1 MEFMED
7 SEILSLFSGNASLWG
22 QLPDEEEFHLGS
34 GLDSHLKETELSSG
48 LDSTGPN
55 SPQSDVSDDPLPD
68 WMSQKVSLSAWLGDE
83 EDIPM
88 ADLMTIPSSP
98 PPKSTSPPAEDS
110 ELFKELLAE
119 IGVPP
124 TPASSVEDQSAEA
137 LLAMS
142 PVSSISDPGS
152 PVYQETMSQLISE
165 PSSPMVSGVDSAP
178 VGDLEEQAL
187 ALLDAM
193 GCMEFTTN
201 QEPSGA
207 QVITITLPMI
217 EDQMA
222 IQQQLIQPPD
232 SPSSIDSSMPAS
244 PEESPMPSPSPS
256 PTPKRTKS
264 KPKLK
269 NTSPIEKKSRKRDQN
284 KNAAT
289 RYRVKK
295 RIETDAVEG
304 ELKGLEDTNRELKD
318 KAEGLEKEIKYLKD
332 LLIRVLK
339 GTISNIK
346 ST

>member
-1 MEFMED
+1 
-7 SEILSLFSGNASLWG
+7 
-22 QLPDEEEFHLGS
+22 
-34 GLDSHLKETELSSG
+34 
-48 LDSTGPN
+48 
-55 SPQSDVSDDPLPD
+55 
-68 WMSQKVSLSAWLGDE
+68 MSQKVSLSAWLGDE

-98 PPKSTSPPAEDS
+98 PPRSTSPPAEDS

-119 IGVPP
+119 IGVPSP
-124 TPASSVEDQSAEA
+124 TSASPAEDQSAEA

-142 PVSSISDPGS
+142 PVSSIGDPGS
-152 PVYQETMSQLISE
+152 PVYQETMSQLVSE
-165 PSSPMVSGVDSAP
+165 PSSPMVSGVDNAP
-178 VGDLEEQAL
+178 VGNFEEQAL
-187 ALLDAM
+187 ALLESM

-201 QEPSGA
+201 QEPSGT

-217 EDQMA
+217 EDQMT
-222 IQQQLIQPPD
+222 IQQQPIQPPD

-244 PEESPMPSPSPS
+244 PEESPMPSPS

-304 ELKGLEDTNRELKD
+304 ELKGLENTNRELKD

-332 LLIRVLK
+332 LLIEVRVLK

-346 ST
+346 AT

>member
-1 MEFMED
+1 
-7 SEILSLFSGNASLWG
+7 
-22 QLPDEEEFHLGS
+22 
-34 GLDSHLKETELSSG
+34 
-48 LDSTGPN
+48 
-55 SPQSDVSDDPLPD
+55 
-68 WMSQKVSLSAWLGDE
+68 MSQKVSLSAWLGDE

-98 PPKSTSPPAEDS
+98 PPRSTSPPAEDS

-124 TPASSVEDQSAEA
+124 TSASPAEDHSAEA

-142 PVSSISDPGS
+142 PVSSIVDPGS
-152 PVYQETMSQLISE
+152 PVYQETMSQLVSE
-165 PSSPMVSGVDSAP
+165 PSSPMVSGVDNAP
-178 VGDLEEQAL
+178 VGNFEEQAL
-187 ALLDAM
+187 ALLESM

-201 QEPSGA
+201 QEPSGT

-217 EDQMA
+217 EDQMT
-222 IQQQLIQPPD
+222 IQQQPIQPPD

-244 PEESPMPSPSPS
+244 PEESPMPSPS

-304 ELKGLEDTNRELKD
+304 ELKGLENTNRELKD

-332 LLIRVLK
+332 LLIEVRVLK

-346 ST
+346 AT

>member
-1 MEFMED
+1 
-7 SEILSLFSGNASLWG
+7 
-22 QLPDEEEFHLGS
+22 
-34 GLDSHLKETELSSG
+34 
-48 LDSTGPN
+48 
-55 SPQSDVSDDPLPD
+55 
-68 WMSQKVSLSAWLGDE
+68 MSQKVSLSAWLGDE

-98 PPKSTSPPAEDS
+98 PPRSTSPPAEDS

-124 TPASSVEDQSAEA
+124 TSASPAEDQSAEA

-142 PVSSISDPGS
+142 PVSSICDPGS
-152 PVYQETMSQLISE
+152 PVYQETMSQLVSE

-178 VGDLEEQAL
+178 VGNFEEQAL
-187 ALLDAM
+187 ALLESM

-201 QEPSGA
+201 QESSGT

-217 EDQMA
+217 EDQMT
-222 IQQQLIQPPD
+222 IQQQPIQPPD

-244 PEESPMPSPSPS
+244 PEESPMPSPG

-304 ELKGLEDTNRELKD
+304 ELKGLENTNRELKD

-332 LLIRVLK
+332 LLIEVRVLK

-346 ST
+346 AT

>member
-1 MEFMED
+1 
-7 SEILSLFSGNASLWG
+7 
-22 QLPDEEEFHLGS
+22 
-34 GLDSHLKETELSSG
+34 
-48 LDSTGPN
+48 
-55 SPQSDVSDDPLPD
+55 
-68 WMSQKVSLSAWLGDE
+68 
-83 EDIPM
+83 M

-98 PPKSTSPPAEDS
+98 PPRSTSPPAEDS

-124 TPASSVEDQSAEA
+124 TSASPAENQSAEA

-142 PVSSISDPGS
+142 PVSSIGDPGS
-152 PVYQETMSQLISE
+152 PVYQETMSQLVSE
-165 PSSPMVSGVDSAP
+165 PSSPMVSGVDNAP
-178 VGDLEEQAL
+178 VGNFEEQAL
-187 ALLDAM
+187 ALLESM

-201 QEPSGA
+201 QEPSGT

-217 EDQMA
+217 EDQMT
-222 IQQQLIQPPD
+222 IQQQPIQPPD

-244 PEESPMPSPSPS
+244 PEESPMPSPN

-304 ELKGLEDTNRELKD
+304 ELKGLENTNRELKD

-332 LLIRVLK
+332 LLIEVRVLK

-346 ST
+346 AT